1 MNTHTDQT
9 AAAPLSLS
17 MAVAL
22 VIGNM
27 IGSGIFLLP
36 AAMSAFGGVSLLG
49 WLFTVAGAMLLALT
63 FAWLAR
69 CRPAAGGIYAYTRM
83 AFGDFAGFL
92 VAWSYWIAVWIANG
106 AIAVALVSYLSVFI
120 PAIAESRLLG
130 AASTIAV
137 LWIFTFV
144 NLRGLR
150 EAGLVQLVM
159 TILKIL
165 PLIALTLWGLWYIE
179 PRHFVPFNPTGQ
191 GLMPAAAGAAAL
203 ALWSMIGLE
212 SASIAAAKVENPKR
226 NVARATLLG
235 TGAAALITAVA
246 CTVVMGVVPPELLR
260 SSAAPFADAARL
272 LWGDWGAV
280 LLALTAVISCMG
292 ALNGWILL
300 QGQLPQVMAAD
311 GLFPQ
316 FAGRE
321 NQRGAPA
328 AALILGTVLTSA
340 VVLLNYSRSMA
351 GLFGFLALLGT
362 LATLIPYL
370 FCAMAG
376 LRVLQADSP
385 VPLKPWRAALLL
397 LAALY
402 ALWTIAGAGQE
413 VVYWGFLL
421 LLTGLPV
428 YVWLRRD
435 QQQAVEPPH

>member
-1 MNTHTDQT
+1 MNTE
-9 AAAPLSLS
+9 ARAAPLSPA
-17 MAVAL
+17 MATAL
-22 VIGNM
+22 VVGNM

-36 AAMSAFGGVSLLG
+36 AAMSAYGGVSLLG
-49 WLFTVAGAMLLALT
+49 WLFTAGGAMLLAIT
-63 FAWLAR
+63 FAWLVS

-120 PAIAESRLLG
+120 PAISESRLL
-130 AASTIAV
+130 AAALTIAV
-137 LWIFTFV
+137 LWIFTAV

-150 EAGLVQLVM
+150 TAGLVQLLM
-159 TILKIL
+159 TVLKLL
-165 PLIALTLWGLWYIE
+165 PLLALTLWGLWFVDVG
-179 PRHFVPFNPTGQ
+179 HFQPFNPTDQ
-191 GLMPAAAGAAAL
+191 ALLPAAGGAAAL

-212 SASIAAAKVENPKR
+212 SASIAAAKVENPRR

-235 TGAAALITAVA
+235 TGGAALVTAVA
-246 CTVVMGVVPPELLR
+246 CTMVMGVVPPEMLR
-260 SSAAPFADAARL
+260 ASDAPFSDAARL
-272 LWGDWGAV
+272 LWGDWGAG
-280 LLALTAVISCMG
+280 LLAVTAVISCMG

-300 QGQLPQVMAAD
+300 QGQLPQVMAED
-311 GLFPQ
+311 GLFPK

-321 NQRGAPA
+321 NRHGAPG
-328 AALILGTVLTSA
+328 AALVLGTVLTSG

-376 LRVLQADSP
+376 LRVLGADSA
-385 VPLKPWRAALLL
+385 VPLRPWRAALLL
-397 LAALY
+397 LASLY

-428 YVWLRRD
+428 YVWLRR
-435 QQQAVEPPH
+435 EPPAAA

>member
-1 MNTHTDQT
+1 MSQESSR
-9 AAAPLSLS
+9 APLSPA
-17 MAVAL
+17 MATAL
-22 VIGNM
+22 VVGNM

-49 WLFTVAGAMLLALT
+49 WLFTAGGAMLLALT

-69 CRPAAGGIYAYTRM
+69 CKPAAGGIYAYTRM

-120 PAIAESRLLG
+120 PAISESRLLG
-130 AASTIAV
+130 AGLTIAV
-137 LWIFTFV
+137 LWLFTIV

-150 EAGLVQLVM
+150 TAGLVQLVM
-159 TILKIL
+159 TLLKLL
-165 PLIALTLWGLWYIE
+165 PLIALSLWGLWFVE
-179 PRHFVPFNPTGQ
+179 LDHFQPFNPTDQ
-191 GLMPAAAGAAAL
+191 ALLPAARGAAAL

-212 SASIAAAKVENPKR
+212 SASIAAAKVENPRR

-235 TGAAALITAVA
+235 TGIAAVLTAVA
-246 CTVVMGVVPPELLR
+246 CTVVMGVVPPEVLQA
-260 SSAAPFADAARL
+260 SDAPFADAARQ
-272 LWGDWGAV
+272 LWGGWGAV
-280 LLALTAVISCMG
+280 LLAVTAVISCMG

-300 QGQLPQVMAAD
+300 QGQLPQVMAED
-311 GLFPQ
+311 GLFPP

-321 NQRGAPA
+321 NRHGAPA
-328 AALILGTVLTSA
+328 AALVLGTVLTSG

-376 LRVLQADSP
+376 LRVLGEDSE
-385 VPLKPWRAALLL
+385 VPLRPWRAALLL
-397 LAALY
+397 LASLY

-428 YVWLRRD
+428 YVWLRRESPR
-435 QQQAVEPPH
+435 AA

>member
-1 MNTHTDQT
+1 MNTD
-9 AAAPLSLS
+9 ARAAPLSPA
-17 MAVAL
+17 MATAL
-22 VIGNM
+22 VVGNM

-36 AAMSAFGGVSLLG
+36 AAMSAYGGVSLLG
-49 WLFTVAGAMLLALT
+49 WLFTAGGAMLLAIT
-63 FAWLAR
+63 FAWLVS

-120 PAIAESRLLG
+120 PAISESRLL
-130 AASTIAV
+130 AAALTIAV
-137 LWIFTFV
+137 LWIFTAV

-150 EAGLVQLVM
+150 TAGLVQLLM
-159 TILKIL
+159 TVLKLL
-165 PLIALTLWGLWYIE
+165 PLLALTLWGLWFVDVG
-179 PRHFVPFNPTGQ
+179 HFQPFNPTDQ
-191 GLMPAAAGAAAL
+191 ALLPAAGGAAAL

-212 SASIAAAKVENPKR
+212 SASIAAAKVENPRR
-226 NVARATLLG
+226 NVARATLIG
-235 TGAAALITAVA
+235 TGGAALVTAVA
-246 CTVVMGVVPPELLR
+246 CTMVMGVVPPEMLR
-260 SSAAPFADAARL
+260 ASDAPFADAARL
-272 LWGDWGAV
+272 LWGDWGAG
-280 LLALTAVISCMG
+280 LLAVTAVISCMG

-300 QGQLPQVMAAD
+300 QGQLPQVMAED
-311 GLFPQ
+311 GLFPK

-321 NQRGAPA
+321 NRHGAPG
-328 AALILGTVLTSA
+328 AALVLGTVLTSG

-376 LRVLQADSP
+376 LRVLGADSA
-385 VPLKPWRAALLL
+385 VPLRPWRAALLL
-397 LAALY
+397 LASLY

-428 YVWLRRD
+428 YVWLRR
-435 QQQAVEPPH
+435 EPPAAA